1 MKIAGI
7 DPGLSGA
14 IAILDEM
21 TVRCVDAPTLAVKS
35 GKKTRQHFDLQAMTR
50 TLRDCSPDHV
60 FIESVHSMPAQGV
73 ASSFQFG
80 MGFGMWQG
88 ILAAMGIPYTLVT
101 PQRWKKA
108 MLADMGSEKSA
119 ARLRAGQLFPSSA
132 EQFARVKDDGRAEA
146 ALIAEYGRRVY
157 QPNAINQV
165 SGALRGEEF

>member
-14 IAILDEM
+14 IAVLDGA

-50 TLRDCSPDHV
+50 ILREHGPDHV

-88 ILAAMGIPYTLVT
+88 ILAALGIPYTLIT
-101 PQRWKKA
+101 PQRWKKM

-119 ARLRAGQLFPSSA
+119 ARLRAGQLFPAAA

-146 ALIAEYGRRVY
+146 VLIAEYGRRVH
-157 QPNAINQV
+157 QTNAVIEAPQ
-165 SGALRGEEF
+165 